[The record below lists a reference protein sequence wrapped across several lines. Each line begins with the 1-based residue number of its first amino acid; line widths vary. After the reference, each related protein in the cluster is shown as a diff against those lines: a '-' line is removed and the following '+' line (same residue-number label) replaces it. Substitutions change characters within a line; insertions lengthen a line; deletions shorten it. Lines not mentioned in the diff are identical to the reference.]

1 MNDQP
6 TVTRRRALELSGVSA
21 GLAVAGCMEQTAD
34 GDLADDERRA
44 TFPLPIDQEAIQAE
58 IRTLQS
64 ELQAGNI
71 TQSEAQT
78 QLEDRREE
86 LAEDARQNAQSEA
99 QSLGLTIKNDVEI
112 DGRQGIQLYV
122 LVSGAATALIDYVS
136 TDAVNGL
143 LPASVFEQIRAQ
155 QQAQQAQANG
165 SANDSN
171 TSA

>member
-1 MNDQP
+1 MNEQP
-6 TVTRRRALELSGVSA
+6 AVTRRRALELSGVGA
-21 GLAVAGCMEQTAD
+21 GLAVAGCMEQTDD

-58 IRTLQS
+58 IQTLQS

-86 LAEDARQNAQSEA
+86 LAEASRERALSEA
-99 QSLGLTIKNDVEI
+99 QSLGLTIENDVEI
-112 DGRQGIQLYV
+112 ASQQGIQLYV
-122 LVSGAATALIDYVS
+122 LVSGVATALIDYVS

-143 LPASVFEQIRAQ
+143 FPASVFEEIRAQ

-171 TSA
+171 TSG

>member
-1 MNDQP
+1 MNEQP
-6 TVTRRRALELSGVSA
+6 TVTRRRALELSGVGA
-21 GLAVAGCMEQTAD
+21 GLAVAGCMEQTDD
-34 GDLADDERRA
+34 GALADDERRA

-58 IRTLQS
+58 IQTLQS

-86 LAEDARQNAQSEA
+86 LAAASRERALSEA
-99 QSLGLTIKNDVEI
+99 QSLGLTIENDVEI
-112 DGRQGIQLYV
+112 ASQQGIQLYV
-122 LVSGAATALIDYVS
+122 LVSGAATSLIDYVS

-143 LPASVFEQIRAQ
+143 LPASVFEEIRAQ

-171 TSA
+171 TSG